1 LDNEE
6 EEEEEEEED
15 APGVVLRVATSMMAT
30 HKVLWLCRASYL
42 LRQHEKEGKIEDEED
57 LQKKT
62 KP

>member
-1 LDNEE
+1 MDEEE

-42 LRQHEKEGKIEDEED
+42 LRQHEKEGKIEEED
-57 LQKKT
+57 LQKKQNP
-62 KP
+62 K